1 MSKWL
6 RRLLNLLPRSA
17 QPAAASREADW
28 MARSAVPTEADEEAR
43 LRAEEDSAS
52 PRTAE
57 IVVPASPYR

>member
-6 RRLLNLLPRSA
+6 RRLLKLLPH
-17 QPAAASREADW
+17 PARPAGNSREVDW

-43 LRAEEDSAS
+43 LRDEEGSAS

-57 IVVPASPYR
+57 IVAPASPYR